1 MSDREGAGAMIDD
14 AKADDLKRRFRAH
27 ASADGPRG
35 DCPDSERIL
44 KVVLGELSSRQNR
57 AFAEHAAECPACT
70 LGWRIAREYALEA
83 GLLAPVSAGR
93 RLAFRLWLPLGAAAA
108 AALVGVAF
116 LATRIQQEAPVPT
129 LLRAA
134 PEETIEALQGDGEM
148 LPREEFIL
156 RWSAMSEGS
165 RYSVR
170 VTDARLSHLAASS
183 PQKETEFLVPAAA
196 LASLESG
203 AIVLWQVEATLPDG
217 RRVVSGSFATRV
229 R

>member
-1 MSDREGAGAMIDD
+1 MIDD
-14 AKADDLKRRFRAH
+14 TTADDLKRRFRAH
-27 ASADGPRG
+27 AIAEGPRG

-57 AFAEHAAECPACT
+57 AFAAHAVECPACT
-70 LGWRIAREYALEA
+70 LGWRIAREYARETS
-83 GLLAPVSAGR
+83 LLAAGSSGR
-93 RLAFRLWLPLGAAAA
+93 RLAPRLWLPLGAAAA

-116 LATRIQQEAPVPT
+116 LALRIQPEAPVPP

-134 PEETIEALQGDGEM
+134 PEETIEALQGGGQI
-148 LPREEFIL
+148 LPREEFVL
-156 RWSAMSEGS
+156 RWSALPEGS

-203 AIVLWQVEATLPDG
+203 AIVLWQVEAILPDG

-229 R
+229 K

>member
-1 MSDREGAGAMIDD
+1 MIEDQ
-14 AKADDLKRRFRAH
+14 KADDLRSRFRAH
-27 ASADGPRG
+27 ASAHAPRE

-57 AFAEHAAECPACT
+57 AFAAHAAGCPACT
-70 LGWRIAREYALEA
+70 LGWRIAREYALETS
-83 GLLAPVSAGR
+83 LLAAGSPGR
-93 RLAFRLWLPLGAAAA
+93 RLASRLWLPLGAAAA
-108 AALVGVAF
+108 ATLMGVAF
-116 LATRIQQEAPVPT
+116 LVSRIQPEAPVPP

-134 PEETIEALQGDGEM
+134 PEETITALQGGGQM
-148 LPREEFIL
+148 LPREEFVL

-217 RRVVSGSFATRV
+217 RRIVSESFATRV